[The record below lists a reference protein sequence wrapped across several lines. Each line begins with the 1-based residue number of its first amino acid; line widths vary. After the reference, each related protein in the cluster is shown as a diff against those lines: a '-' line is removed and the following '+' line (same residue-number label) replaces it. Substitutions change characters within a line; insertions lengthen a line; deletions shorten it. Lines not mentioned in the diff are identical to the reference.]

1 MLIKLALYFVVGGVV
16 VSAVT
21 YFGSAGRGL
30 LSAFVA
36 TLPHISLLT
45 FILIYLNSGEAPTLA
60 YARGLL
66 IFAPAWLA
74 YVTAFMLLL
83 PRAGFWPA
91 LGGSVTLFFTAIALT
106 RLLIR

>member
-1 MLIKLALYFVVGGVV
+1 MLFNLAAYFVVGGLV

-36 TLPHISLLT
+36 TLPHISLVT
-45 FILIYLNSGEAPTLA
+45 FILIYLNSGEAPTIA

-74 YVTAFMLLL
+74 YVLAFMLLL
-83 PRAGFWPA
+83 PRAGFWAA
-91 LGGSVTLFFTAIALT
+91 LSSSVGIFFMAIMIT
-106 RLLIR
+106 RVLIR